1 MRKHFIVKLDYNAES
16 IEAVAGNI
24 EVSNHDNV
32 LVKTANGSVT
42 GKITSE
48 KEEDKS
54 NDKNP
59 KIARIVRRLTD
70 EDFEKINK
78 LENKNNE
85 ARKICREKIREHKL
99 PMHIVKVHHFFEGNK
114 IIFFFTSNNRVD
126 FRTLV
131 KDLASEFHSRIE
143 LRQIGNRDETKM
155 IGGIGGCGR
164 QLCCNLSGSM
174 IKHVSVKMAKEQNM
188 TLNSS
193 KISGVCGRLL
203 CCLEYEYE
211 TYKKLN
217 KEMPKLRSRILYKN
231 EEMEIIETNILK
243 EEIKLRKKDGNIIKV
258 QKDEIRIIPTQKKK
272 QKNKTDKK
280 VDPK

>member
-1 MRKHFIVKLDYNAES
+1 MRKHFIVKLDYNSEL

-24 EVSNHDNV
+24 EVNNKDYI
-32 LVKTANGSVT
+32 LVKTANGSIT

-48 KEEDKS
+48 KKD
-54 NDKNP
+54 
-59 KIARIVRRLTD
+59 V
-70 EDFEKINK
+70 
-78 LENKNNE
+78 KNNE
-85 ARKICREKIREHKL
+85 NSSKMSRIIRKLTAEDLEKISKLEEKNNKARQICRKKIREHKL

-126 FRTLV
+126 FRNLV

-155 IGGIGGCGR
+155 VGGIGCCGR

-217 KEMPKLRSRILYKN
+217 KEMPKLRSRVMCNK
-231 EEMEIIETNILK
+231 EEMEVLETNILK
-243 EEIKLRKKDGNIIKV
+243 EEIKLRKKDNSIIKV
-258 QKDEIRIIPTQKKK
+258 HKDEIKRILPNKAKT
-272 QKNKTDKK
+272 KTDKK
-280 VDPK
+280 VDSK